1 MLKVVNLV
9 GARPQII
16 KASAISRAI
25 AGPFSGK
32 IKEIVVHTGQHYDHK
47 MSDIFFEELKVP
59 QPDINL
65 HTGSGSHGVQTGTM
79 IIRVEKM
86 LNKVKPD
93 VVILY
98 GDTNST
104 MAGSVAAAKMHI
116 PVVHIE
122 AGMRSF
128 NKNMPEEINRII
140 CDHVS
145 TLLFSPTITG
155 FKNLI
160 REGFTPENT
169 PPYHINNPKIYHS
182 GDIMYD
188 NSLFFGK
195 LAEKKQQLLKE
206 LGIKKNEFALV
217 TIHRDHNT
225 DNPERLAKIFEALM
239 EIGNTCKVPLILPL
253 HPRAERSLSSL
264 NKSLSEEIKNNSLL
278 KIISP
283 VSFLEM
289 TLLEKTAG
297 IIMTD
302 SGGVQKESHF
312 FKKACLV
319 FRPETEWVELV
330 NNGTAVL
337 VDADKQKIL
346 KEFKKY
352 WMKKDLIFP
361 EFYGDGHTAE
371 FICREILD
379 NLSSID

>member
-25 AGPFSGK
+25 AGPFAGK
-32 IKEIVVHTGQHYDHK
+32 IKEVVVHTGQHYDHK
-47 MSDIFFEELKVP
+47 LSDVFFEELKIP

-65 HTGSGSHGVQTGTM
+65 HTGSGSHGMQTGTM
-79 IIRVEKM
+79 IIRTEEM
-86 LNKVKPD
+86 LRKVKPD

-104 MAGSVAAAKMHI
+104 LAGSIAAAKMHI

-128 NKNMPEEINRII
+128 NKNMPEEINRIM

-188 NSLFFGK
+188 NSLFFGQ
-195 LAEKKQQLLKE
+195 LAEKKEDFLKK
-206 LGIKKNEFALV
+206 LGVGKNAFVLV

-225 DNPERLAKIFEALM
+225 DNADRLSSIFEALI
-239 EIGNTCKVPLILPL
+239 EIGEKYKVPLVLPL
-253 HPRAERSLSSL
+253 HPRAVKSLASL
-264 NKSLSEEIKNNSLL
+264 NGPLAGEIEKNPLM
-278 KIISP
+278 KVIAP

-289 TLLEKTAG
+289 TLLEKSAG

-312 FKKACLV
+312 FRKACLV

-330 NNGTAVL
+330 NNGTALL
-337 VDADKQKIL
+337 VDADREKIL
-346 KEFKKY
+346 KGFEKY
-352 WMKKDLIFP
+352 WSKKGLKFP

-371 FICREILD
+371 FICREILE
-379 NLSSID
+379 NLTIKD

>member
-25 AGPFSGK
+25 AGPFAGK
-32 IKEIVVHTGQHYDHK
+32 IKEVVVHTGQHYDHK
-47 MSDIFFEELKVP
+47 LSDVFFEELKIP

-65 HTGSGSHGVQTGTM
+65 HTGSGSHGMQTGTM
-79 IIRVEKM
+79 IIRTEEM
-86 LNKVKPD
+86 LRKVKPD

-104 MAGSVAAAKMHI
+104 LAGSIAAAKMHI

-128 NKNMPEEINRII
+128 NKNMPEEINRIM

-188 NSLFFGK
+188 NSLFFGQ
-195 LAEKKQQLLKE
+195 LAEKKEDFLKK
-206 LGIKKNEFALV
+206 LGVGKNAFVLV

-225 DNPERLAKIFEALM
+225 DNADRLSSIFEALI
-239 EIGNTCKVPLILPL
+239 EIGEKYKVPLVLPL
-253 HPRAERSLSSL
+253 HPRAVKSLASL
-264 NKSLSEEIKNNSLL
+264 NGPLAAEIENNPLM
-278 KIISP
+278 KVIAP

-312 FKKACLV
+312 FRKACLV

-330 NNGTAVL
+330 NNGTALL
-337 VDADKQKIL
+337 VDADREKIL
-346 KEFKKY
+346 KGFEKY
-352 WMKKDLIFP
+352 WSKKGLKFP

-371 FICREILD
+371 FICREILE
-379 NLSSID
+379 NLTIKD

>member
-1 MLKVVNLV
+1 MFTVVNLV

-25 AGPFSGK
+25 AGPFAGK
-32 IKEIVVHTGQHYDHK
+32 IKEVVIHTGQHYDHEL
-47 MSDIFFEELKVP
+47 SEVFFEELKIP
-59 QPDINL
+59 QPDMNL
-65 HTGSGSHGVQTGTM
+65 HTGSGTHGVQTGTM
-79 IIRVEKM
+79 IIGIEKM
-86 LNKVKPD
+86 LRRIEPD
-93 VVILY
+93 AVILY

-104 MAGSVAAAKMHI
+104 LAGSIASAKMHI
-116 PVVHIE
+116 PIIHIE

-128 NKNMPEEINRII
+128 NKNMPEEINRIL

-145 TLLFSPTITG
+145 TFLFSPTITG
-155 FKNLI
+155 FKNLV
-160 REGFTPENT
+160 REGFAPENI

-195 LAEKKQQLLKE
+195 LADNKKQLLKD
-206 LGIKKNEFALV
+206 LDIKKEEFVLI

-225 DNPERLAKIFEALM
+225 DNTERLASIFEALL
-239 EIGNTCKVPLILPL
+239 EIEATYQIPLIIPL
-253 HPRAERSLSSL
+253 HPRAVKSLSSL
-264 NKSLSEEIKNNSLL
+264 EISLSEKIKNNPRI
-278 KIISP
+278 KIIPP

-297 IIMTD
+297 MIITD

-312 FKKACLV
+312 FKKTCLV
-319 FRPETEWVELV
+319 LRPETEWVELV
-330 NNGTAVL
+330 NNRTAML

-346 KEFKKY
+346 KGFKEY
-352 WMKKDLIFP
+352 WLKKGLHFP

-371 FICREILD
+371 FICKEMLH
-379 NLSSID
+379 NL

>member
-25 AGPFSGK
+25 KGTFSKK
-32 IKEIVVHTGQHYDHK
+32 IREVVVHTGQHYDHTL
-47 MSDIFFEELKVP
+47 SEVFFEELKIP
-59 QPDINL
+59 KPDINL
-65 HTGSGSHGVQTGTM
+65 KAGSGSHGAQTGTM
-79 IIRVEKM
+79 IIRIEEM
-86 LNKVKPD
+86 LNEIQPD
-93 VVILY
+93 AVILY

-104 MAGSVAAAKMHI
+104 LAGSIAAAKMHI

-128 NKNMPEEINRII
+128 NKDMPEEINRIM

-160 REGFTPENT
+160 REGFMPENT

-195 LAEKKQQLLKE
+195 LAEQKKQLLKK
-206 LGIKKNEFALV
+206 LGVKHNAFALV
-217 TIHRDHNT
+217 TIHRDNNT
-225 DNPERLAKIFEALM
+225 DIPERLTAIFEALLT
-239 EIGNTCKVPLILPL
+239 IGNIYKIPLVLPL
-253 HPRAERSLSSL
+253 HPRAKKSLASL
-264 NKSLSEEIKNNSLL
+264 NGSLSEEIKKSPYL
-278 KIISP
+278 KIIPP

-312 FKKACLV
+312 FNKACLV
-319 FRPETEWVELV
+319 FRPETEWVELI
-330 NNGTAVL
+330 NNGTALL

-346 KEFKKY
+346 DGFNKY
-352 WMKKDLIFP
+352 WLKKGLRFP

-379 NLSSID
+379 NLSIRD